1 MAQPQVPAAQ
11 QMLSE
16 LYYSWN
22 NMTSLSAAAAAA
34 ADANSGAEAAAAAQ
48 NGDWRAVVQAAAA
61 AASQWEVQK
70 LNAHGLQSRSNGK
83 YLFLFP
89 LNSLAALSCTTHDT
103 DCGPFVLKA
112 SQTLWAVR

>member
-34 ADANSGAEAAAAAQ
+34 ADANNGAEAAAAAQ

-70 LNAHGLQSRSNGK
+70 LNAHALQSCSNG
-83 YLFLFP
+83 
-89 LNSLAALSCTTHDT
+89 NSCS
-103 DCGPFVLKA
+103 FIN
-112 SQTLWAVR
+112 